1 MKKAYQKSIDE
12 IYTELNTS
20 KNGLSKT
27 EVLKRQKQMV

>member
-20 KNGLSKT
+20 KDGLSKT
-27 EVLKRQKQMV
+27 QKY